1 MAVRAL
7 PLINCPASGW
17 GHEGTIN
24 RIEIHAQ
31 GVHMRLAKMAAIFF
45 IVLSASVSVA
55 RAQTATGEVNG
66 TVTDTSGGVVIG
78 AAVKLTN
85 QATKIE
91 DRVATNSDGYFVFI
105 NVKPGTYVLGVE
117 AKGFKVTQISPF
129 DVGVNQ
135 AVAHTI
141 KLEVGAI
148 TEQVVVNAEAVML
161 EGSTSDLGT
170 VIEEKAVNDLP
181 LNGRN
186 FTQLLTLTP
195 GVTPVS
201 TSQNKSIGCCEGNV
215 GIPGSGFSDASFHGQ
230 ENRSKLYFFD
240 GIINTNIRGPTYIVI
255 PNIDLVQ
262 EFKVVGHDAKAE
274 YGGATGGVVDMVS
287 KSGTNSFHGSA
298 FEYVRNDAFDAR
310 NTFTDFN
317 PLTKAPSIAAFRQ
330 NQFGA
335 EGGGPIIKNKTFISG
350 GYDGW
355 RYSKP
360 PQSLTYVPTAA
371 ELAGD
376 FSQTLVSNHDIYNP
390 YSTVGSSA
398 GSRTHFQC
406 DASGD
411 PVVPDPISK
420 LQVAGTACNKIPSE
434 LIDPAMQM
442 FLQQY
447 SPVPNLTGIPGF
459 NYQQNRPE
467 TNNSNSFQVRVDHRF
482 RDSDNVFFR
491 YTEQRVSAFTP
502 IGDAGS
508 TSGGSQG
515 RNYGGAW
522 VHSFRA
528 NLILDVR
535 AGYAG
540 RPAVDASQQ
549 NQSSFGTDPMKQ
561 FGFQDIDKYG
571 GMLVNLAND
580 WTAGTNANFGTRGAA
595 PRENPNWSVTPNVSW
610 IKGNHNLRSG
620 FWFIGSRRLQE
631 NIFQTFNF
639 SRQQTGNSSTSGLTL
654 ASALMGLPSSFSA
667 QLPILHGGPVRYK
680 YASWAAYVQDEWKV
694 KPRLTLSVGLRYDY
708 LTQPQTTDG
717 RLWSTMDL
725 TTKQYVIGA
734 STMPPLCSQAKQ
746 APCIPDGGTLYT
758 PANSSCNNKP
768 NGIPC
773 DFRLDPHFSSAVLAG
788 KSFFDPPPIRDN
800 WGPRV
805 GVAWQIS
812 SNMALRAGYGL
823 YWDTLSG
830 RGQAAQNDL
839 EHGIWPDA
847 TAFSGNVNA
856 PADFSGGTSKLISD
870 IQGSFPNPL
879 PGPTPWTAGG
889 FALDPHSYKDGYS
902 QQWHVE
908 LQRQLTPNLLLSA
921 AYVGSKNGRLD
932 YEGKANSAQFSSPN
946 VTDPITTSPH
956 GVTTCGPKPTP
967 VTPAWTNCQTAYFA
981 SVDALR
987 AMPWA
992 NPGFTYAQSIGYS
1005 NYNALEAR
1013 LQRRLSKGLQ
1023 SLVSYTYGKSID
1035 VSSGY
1040 FGVENG
1046 NGGGSTVQN
1055 YYDQSSARG
1064 VSGFDIT
1071 HFLSWFTIYELPFGK
1086 GKPWLHGGPL
1096 SWILG
1101 NWQANYIFQA
1111 RSGQPYTLRVTGDPA
1126 NLTGSGG
1133 VGAQNFTGYGRPNI
1147 VADPFKAGPVAANPD
1162 PQCQLTIS
1170 QGGKAADQVHTSQTW
1185 FNPCAFTVPSGAFG
1199 NLGRDVFR
1207 GRPVYNMDVSLFK
1220 SIPLPREGMSLQ
1232 LRFES
1237 FNVFNIQNWDTPTT
1251 QSSDSGLTVGNKAFG
1266 RITTLAHDPRQ
1277 MQFGLRFTF

>member
-1 MAVRAL
+1 MAGIL
-7 PLINCPASGW
+7 LASLSL
-17 GHEGTIN
+17 
-24 RIEIHAQ
+24 AAAA
-31 GVHMRLAKMAAIFF
+31 VHG
-45 IVLSASVSVA
+45 
-55 RAQTATGEVNG
+55 QTASGEVNG
-66 TVTDTSGGVVIG
+66 TVIDSSGAFVAG
-78 AAVKLTN
+78 AVVKLIS

-91 DRVATNSDGYFVFI
+91 DRVTTNFNGFFVFI
-105 NVKPGTYVLGVE
+105 NVKPGAYVLGAE
-117 AKGFKVTQISPF
+117 AKGFKTTQISAF

-135 AVAHTI
+135 TVTQTVRLEIGAV
-141 KLEVGAI
+141 
-148 TEQVVVNAEAVML
+148 TETVTVSAEAAML
-161 EGSTSDLGT
+161 ESSTSDLGT

-201 TSQNKSIGCCEGNV
+201 TAQNRSIGCCEGNV

-240 GIINTNIRGPTYIVI
+240 GIINTNIRGPTYLVT

-287 KSGTNSFHGSA
+287 KSGSNSFHGSV
-298 FEYVRNDAFDAR
+298 FEYVRNNAFDAR

-317 PLTKAPSIAAFRQ
+317 SLTKAPSIAAFRQ

-335 EGGGPIIKNKTFISG
+335 EGGGPIIRNKTFVSG

-371 ELAGD
+371 ELSGD

-390 YSTVGSSA
+390 YSTVGSSVS
-398 GSRTHFQC
+398 SRMHFQC
-406 DASGD
+406 DASGN
-411 PVVPDPISK
+411 PIVADPITK
-420 LQVAGTACNKIPSE
+420 LQAAGTPCNKIPSQ
-434 LIDPAMQM
+434 LINPAMQM
-442 FLQQY
+442 FLQKY

-459 NYQQNRPE
+459 DYQQNRAE

-482 RDSDNVFFR
+482 RNSDNVFFR
-491 YTEQRVSAFTP
+491 YTEQRVTAFTP
-502 IGDAGS
+502 IGDTGS

-522 VHSFRA
+522 VHTFRA

-540 RPAVDASQQ
+540 RPAVDAGQQ
-549 NQSSFGTDPMKQ
+549 NQSSFGTGPMKQ
-561 FGFQDIDKYG
+561 FGFKDIDKYG
-571 GMLVNLAND
+571 GMLVDLGND
-580 WTAGTNANFGTRGAA
+580 WTAGTNRNFGTRGPA
-595 PRENPNWSVTPNVSW
+595 PRENPNWSITPNVSW
-610 IKGNHNLRSG
+610 IKGNHNLKTG
-620 FWFIGSRRLQE
+620 FWFIDSRRLQE
-631 NIFQTFNF
+631 NTFQTFTF
-639 SRQQTGNSSTSGLTL
+639 SRQQTGNSSMNGLTL

-680 YASWAAYVQDEWKV
+680 YASWAAYIQDEWKV
-694 KPRLTLSVGLRYDY
+694 KPRFTVSVGLRYDY

-758 PANSSCNNKP
+758 PANSTCNNKP

-805 GVAWQIS
+805 GVAWQVT

-823 YWDTLSG
+823 YWDTLAG

-870 IQGSFPNPL
+870 IQGSFPTPL

-908 LQRQLTPNLLLSA
+908 LQRQLTPNLLISA
-921 AYVGSKNGRLD
+921 AYVGSNNGRLD
-932 YEGKANSAQFSSPN
+932 YEGRANSARFSSPN
-946 VTDPITTSPH
+946 VTDPVTTSPH
-956 GVTTCGPKPTP
+956 GVTTCGPAPT
-967 VTPAWTNCQTAYFA
+967 AACRAAYLM
-981 SVDALR
+981 SIDALR

-1013 LQRRLSKGLQ
+1013 LQRRFSNGLQ

-1046 NGGGSTVQN
+1046 IGGGSAVQN
-1055 YYDQSSARG
+1055 YYDQTTARG

-1071 HFLSWFTIYELPFGK
+1071 HFLSWFTVYELPFGK
-1086 GKPWLHGGPL
+1086 GKSWLHVGPL

-1133 VGAQNFTGYGRPNI
+1133 VGVQNFTGYGRPNLA
-1147 VADPFKAGPVAANPD
+1147 ADPFKAGPVPANPD
-1162 PQCQLTIS
+1162 PLCQKTIS
-1170 QGGKAADQVHTSQTW
+1170 QGGRAADQIHTSQTW
-1185 FNPCAFTVPSGAFG
+1185 FNPCAFTMPSGAFG
-1199 NLGRDVFR
+1199 NLGRDAFR

-1220 SIPLPREGMSLQ
+1220 SVPLPREGMSLQ

-1237 FNVFNIQNWDTPTT
+1237 FNVFNTQNWDTPTT
-1251 QSSDSGLTVGNKAFG
+1251 QNSDSGLTLAMGNKAFG